1 MHRPS
6 FLRTALAAL
15 PFLAFLGGD
24 APPADA
30 PERAPTEPEI
40 PHPRR
45 AHGGTSTKCAPSDAT
60 EPGRRA
66 IAKRERQAALR
77 RRQCTPRAEVSA

>member
-15 PFLAFLGGD
+15 PFLAFLGGE
-24 APPADA
+24 APPDQT
-30 PERAPTEPEI
+30 PEHAPTEPEI

-45 AHGGTSTKCAPSDAT
+45 ARGGNSTKCEPSDAT

-66 IAKRERQAALR
+66 IAKRERQAAFR
-77 RRQCTPRAEVSA
+77 RRQCAPRAQVSA

>member
-15 PFLAFLGGD
+15 PFLAFLGGN

-45 AHGGTSTKCAPSDAT
+45 ARGGTSTKREPSDST

-66 IAKRERQAALR
+66 IAKRERQAAFR
-77 RRQCTPRAEVSA
+77 RRQCAPRAEVSA